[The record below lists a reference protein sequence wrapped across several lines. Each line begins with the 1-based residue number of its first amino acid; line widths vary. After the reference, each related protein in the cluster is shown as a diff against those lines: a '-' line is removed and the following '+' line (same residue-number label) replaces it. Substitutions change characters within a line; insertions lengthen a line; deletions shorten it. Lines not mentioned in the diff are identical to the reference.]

1 MNFSL
6 YIKPTLLFA
15 CAFLG
20 GIIPFYISK
29 NKNTLKSFA
38 LTFVGSYLF
47 AITLIHILPEIYEK
61 RHKFTGILVVI
72 GVFIQIL
79 LEYFSG
85 GAEHGHVYIPNT
97 NDANTKKGVSSS
109 STKHIMALFIPLCLH
124 AILDSVML
132 LEPCC
137 NHAHH
142 MAKSSS
148 TVMLFGIILHKIPA
162 SFALSTLIYSV
173 CACKTRTI
181 KYLFIFSAIS
191 PLGLLF
197 GNGIL
202 QYLPQES
209 LFMLKSI
216 AGGSFI
222 YIAATIFFESMPT
235 HFFELK
241 KLLAITVGLLL
252 AIVTE
257 LYTV

>member
-1 MNFSL
+1 MNFLIS
-6 YIKPTLLFA
+6 YIEPTLLFI
-15 CAFLG
+15 CAFCG
-20 GIIPFYISK
+20 GILSFYISK
-29 NKNTLKSFA
+29 NKNTFKSFV

-85 GAEHGHVYIPNT
+85 GAEHGHVYINN
-97 NDANTKKGVSSS
+97 NDKIDSNVKKRVSSPS
-109 STKHIMALFIPLCLH
+109 KSIMALFVPLCLH

-137 NHAHH
+137 SHTHH
-142 MAKSSS
+142 MAKGGSM
-148 TVMLFGIILHKIPA
+148 VMLFGIILHKIPA
-162 SFALSTLIYSV
+162 AFALSTLIYSI
-173 CACKTRTI
+173 CDSKTRTI

-197 GNGIL
+197 GNVIL

-209 LFMLKSI
+209 LFILKSI

-252 AIVTE
+252 AMVTE
-257 LYTV
+257 LL